1 MTTTIDDIRFDLKHL
16 DDKLTEFNRMY
27 QNLGTRVDNQQLR
40 TEMWVRRSGVRG
52 RKRAI
57 RDIDSIQS
65 KLNTHLDEME
75 QYVKSKSKD
84 VVRFFLCKVYRTMLK
99 QLSELRRNKELK
111 SRQIETIITKAEEFM
126 KSNPPQVAK

>member
-1 MTTTIDDIRFDLKHL
+1 MTTSIDDIRFDLKHL

-40 TEMWVRRSGVRG
+40 TEMCGRRSGVRC

-84 VVRFFLCKVYRTMLK
+84 VVRIFLREV
-99 QLSELRRNKELK
+99 
-111 SRQIETIITKAEEFM
+111 
-126 KSNPPQVAK
+126 

>member
-40 TEMWVRRSGVRG
+40 TEMWVRRSGVRS

-84 VVRFFLCKVYRTMLK
+84 VVRFFLCKV
-99 QLSELRRNKELK
+99 
-111 SRQIETIITKAEEFM
+111 
-126 KSNPPQVAK
+126 

>member
-40 TEMWVRRSGVRG
+40 TEMWARRSGVRG

-84 VVRFFLCKVYRTMLK
+84 VVRFFLCKV
-99 QLSELRRNKELK
+99 
-111 SRQIETIITKAEEFM
+111 
-126 KSNPPQVAK
+126 